1 MGKEPTQIK
10 GTLAFSDRQRYTCP
24 IMVSATPPDVATPKK
39 RALVIPCFNESK
51 RLNFPAYSDFIKN
64 HPSIIFCFVND
75 GSTDDTLQKLHHFAL
90 QQPAEQLRIVALE
103 KNQGKAEAVREGVLA
118 MLSEA
123 SPHVDLIG
131 FWDSD
136 LATPLSELERFIHA
150 FSQNDAVQAV
160 VGFRKKEADAQIQ
173 RSVSRKI
180 ISAIMHTIIQ
190 HYIGLPIHDTQC
202 GAKMF
207 TSGLAANIFE
217 TPFIARWIFDIEIF
231 LRIKH
236 FLGPDSL
243 LMNVEQLHLKAW
255 HDVPGTKL
263 RIRDGY
269 KIFFE
274 LFRIKSHYRVWVDQN
289 SR

>member
-1 MGKEPTQIK
+1 
-10 GTLAFSDRQRYTCP
+10 
-24 IMVSATPPDVATPKK
+24 MVSATPPDAPSYKK
-39 RALVIPCFNESK
+39 LALVIPCFNESK
-51 RLNFPAYSDFIKN
+51 RLNFSAYSDFIKN

-75 GSTDDTLQKLHHFAL
+75 GSTDDTLQKLRHFAL

-103 KNQGKAEAVREGVLA
+103 TNQGKAEAVREGVLA
-118 MLSEA
+118 ILSDA
-123 SPHVDLIG
+123 SLHVHIIG

-136 LATPLSELERFIHA
+136 LATPLSELERFIQA
-150 FSQNDAVQAV
+150 FRQSDAVQAV
-160 VGFRKKEADAQIQ
+160 VGFRKKEADSKIQ
-173 RSVSRKI
+173 RSFSRKI

-207 TSGLAANIFE
+207 TAILAANIFE

-236 FLGPDSL
+236 FLGPDAL
-243 LMNVEQLHLKAW
+243 LKNVEQLHLKAW

-263 RIRDGY
+263 RVRDGY

-274 LFRIKSHYRVWVDQN
+274 LFRIKAHYRIWVDQN
-289 SR
+289 TR